1 MKVIVDGSNV
11 AYYGQQ
17 PNEETGKITPSLKT
31 LKVAIS
37 TLEKLGHEPIVLADA
52 PLRHE
57 IDDKDS
63 FNEMIKNDEVFPV
76 PAGTIADHYILNL
89 AYEKDA
95 KILSNDFFRDYQ
107 DEFQDIP
114 SRRLPYRVKNGRFQ
128 IGKPAP
134 PKKVKNILQKICS
147 KSLNEFERRGFD
159 VDKSKKNRKFSG
171 LAVAQEAISRVSNEE
186 DNAIDSKLENVFLK
200 IPILNKMV
208 GFVDDDMEDC
218 DFLIFVLVNPKDYKE
233 AVRNAGTIAVTVR
246 NKLNL
251 DHSPLVA
258 VRNDLFTRPGTF
270 ELNII
275 YSDEVLE
282 ESPYNLNI
290 IINDSDYSFIK
301 HNSRNIASTLA
312 SRLGTWKFPIV
323 SVKPSMLM
331 EKPGQFEISI
341 ERGGKR

>member
-114 SRRLPYRVKNGRFQ
+114 SRRLP
-128 IGKPAP
+128 
-134 PKKVKNILQKICS
+134 
-147 KSLNEFERRGFD
+147 
-159 VDKSKKNRKFSG
+159 
-171 LAVAQEAISRVSNEE
+171 
-186 DNAIDSKLENVFLK
+186 
-200 IPILNKMV
+200 
-208 GFVDDDMEDC
+208 
-218 DFLIFVLVNPKDYKE
+218 
-233 AVRNAGTIAVTVR
+233 
-246 NKLNL
+246 
-251 DHSPLVA
+251 
-258 VRNDLFTRPGTF
+258 
-270 ELNII
+270 
-275 YSDEVLE
+275 
-282 ESPYNLNI
+282 
-290 IINDSDYSFIK
+290 
-301 HNSRNIASTLA
+301 
-312 SRLGTWKFPIV
+312 
-323 SVKPSMLM
+323 
-331 EKPGQFEISI
+331 
-341 ERGGKR
+341 